1 MYKLLSEWTKKYNLN
16 RDELKMFSPDA
27 VEVLMQNS
35 NGLLTE
41 ITLVGM
47 LRKDLEA
54 KVNCHQLTLHQL
66 TPQYNQMEKT
76 NIVWLEN
83 QISWK
88 IEHYTHFL

>member
-1 MYKLLSEWTKKYNLN
+1 
-16 RDELKMFSPDA
+16 
-27 VEVLMQNS
+27 MQNS

-54 KVNCHQLTLHQL
+54 KVNCHQLT
-66 TPQYNQMEKT
+66 PQYNQMEKT
-76 NIVWLEN
+76 NMVWLEN

-88 IEHYTHFL
+88 IEHYAHFLQLNKLIE